1 MNLVRWFR
9 QWREW
14 VADQEKLR
22 DLELEKEV
30 VRVFGCRIDKIVA
43 ARDIIEHV
51 RRYDRH
57 LPW

>member
-30 VRVFGCRIDKIVA
+30 VRVFECRIDKIVA

-57 LPW
+57 

>member
-1 MNLVRWFR
+1 MSIIKWFR

-14 VADQEKLR
+14 VADQEKFR
-22 DLELEKEV
+22 DLELQKEV
-30 VRVFGCRIDKIVA
+30 VRVFEGRSDKIMA

-51 RRYDRH
+51 RWYDRH